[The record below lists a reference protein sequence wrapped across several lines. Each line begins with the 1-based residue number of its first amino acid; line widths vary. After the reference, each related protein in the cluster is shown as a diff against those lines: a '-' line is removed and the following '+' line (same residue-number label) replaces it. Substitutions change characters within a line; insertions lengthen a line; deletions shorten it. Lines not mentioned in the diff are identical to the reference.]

1 MINPVLSPDTQAIL
15 LLCASFGQ
23 NRLSHPQPL
32 TLSEYNILAGWL
44 QENQMR
50 PGDLL
55 NPTAKN
61 KLQKITLDKLD
72 PHRIE
77 ALLERGVM
85 LSLAV
90 EKWTAQGI
98 WILGRG
104 DSQYPKRLKQKLKQK
119 SPAILYGIGSIE
131 LLSTG
136 GLAIVGSRDINEEE
150 IDYTQRVAKTCAEQE
165 IQVISGGAR
174 GVDQVSMLGVL
185 EASGT
190 AVGVLADSL
199 IKTAVNGKYRNSISE
214 GRLTLISPYDPNAG
228 FNTGNAMGRN
238 KYIYALADYALVVSS
253 AYEKGGTWAGAKEAL
268 EKIKDV
274 PVFVRMQDTVPKGNQ
289 QLVKR
294 GAKPF
299 PIIPASSLRGGLRTL
314 LEAATTEV
322 EAIKT
327 DMEVTTSLRA
337 KETSS
342 NSVTETSKLV
352 NQLSLEAL
360 ASASPSDKALVVES
374 DFSQNSVTETN
385 PQTIQLNLE
394 NIPEAIPSESL
405 EGVKKDAPQ
414 GLVTDTPSEV
424 IQVSPKDMEKA
435 TDSKPDFEV
444 TKDASDSEVTETIP
458 KGFPIIPKDIY
469 EAVLPFILVHLNQ
482 PLDAKSLA
490 ERLEVRQGQIQD
502 WLNRAVA
509 EGKVRKTKKPVAYVV
524 DRQAAQLFL
533 LREAE

>member
-1 MINPVLSPDTQAIL
+1 MINPVLSLDTQAIL

-23 NRLSHPQPL
+23 NRLSQPQPL

-55 NPTAKN
+55 SSTSKN
-61 KLQKITLDKLD
+61 QLQNIPLDQLD
-72 PHRIE
+72 PQRIE

-90 EKWTAQGI
+90 EKWTTQGL

-131 LLSTG
+131 LLSAG
-136 GLAIVGSRDINEEE
+136 GLAIVGSRDINKEE
-150 IDYTQRVAKTCAEQE
+150 IDYTQKVAQTCAEE
-165 IQVISGGAR
+165 GIQVISGGAR
-174 GVDQVSMLGVL
+174 GVDQVSMLGAL

-190 AVGVLADSL
+190 AIGVLADSL

-214 GRLTLISPYDPNAG
+214 GRLTLISSYDPNAG

-268 EKIKDV
+268 LKMNDV
-274 PVFVRMQDTVPKGNQ
+274 PVFVRMEDAVPEGNRELIKQ
-289 QLVKR
+289 

-299 PIIPASSLRGGLRTL
+299 PIIPASSLKGRLRTL
-314 LEAATTEV
+314 LEAGTKDV
-322 EAIKT
+322 EPI
-327 DMEVTTSLRA
+327 
-337 KETSS
+337 ETLKPF
-342 NSVTETSKLV
+342 T
-352 NQLSLEAL
+352 QLSLLTE
-360 ASASPSDKALVVES
+360 SAAEIPVEKVE
-374 DFSQNSVTETN
+374 D
-385 PQTIQLNLE
+385 
-394 NIPEAIPSESL
+394 
-405 EGVKKDAPQ
+405 VKKDFPD
-414 GLVTDTPSEV
+414 LLIDTPSEAF
-424 IQVSPKDMEKA
+424 QTSPKN
-435 TDSKPDFEV
+435 
-444 TKDASDSEVTETIP
+444 
-458 KGFPIIPKDIY
+458 IY
-469 EAVLPFILVHLNQ
+469 EAVLPLILAHLNQ

-502 WLNRAVA
+502 WLNIAVA
-509 EGKVRKTKKPVAYVV
+509 EGKVKKTKKPVAYVV
-524 DRQAAQLFL
+524 NSIYHH
-533 LREAE
+533 LRLKKA